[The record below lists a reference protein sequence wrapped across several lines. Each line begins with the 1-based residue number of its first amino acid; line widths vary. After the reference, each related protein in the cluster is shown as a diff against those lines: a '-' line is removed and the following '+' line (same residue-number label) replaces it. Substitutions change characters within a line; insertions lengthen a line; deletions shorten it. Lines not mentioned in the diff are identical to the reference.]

1 MVNLEAALNADIT
14 VEKQDKQT
22 NMEIKTDTKS
32 KHNDIILD
40 TQHDI
45 EPLFTFNTKDEK
57 NKAYED
63 IQYLDSSKVY
73 TMSKT
78 LGSYMLKN
86 HQLTSLYYMRELEK
100 MLYTV
105 KTDDKLFTTHYTNVG
120 ILSDKVGAGKSYCVM
135 ALLKEAKSLTKKILP
150 FREVTYGSNNIKTS
164 GYNYLD
170 TNILLVPHGLVGQ
183 WKGYLEKSGLKYF
196 TIQKAKDIFDLAD
209 DNCYFKGKKITMITK
224 EDDITVRQD
233 KLENDS
239 NLPSEGEEE
248 KINSE
253 SESEQ
258 EPEPTITKKSSAKSA
273 KSAKSV
279 KSVDTDDKPVKGAKK
294 VLTVRKKTKA
304 EKEQSEKEAE
314 KTETEKQK
322 ELDEKTKT
330 KNDKKDLE
338 KQKKALLLTR
348 QKLAYK
354 RNKLY
359 ENNPRWGSSERL
371 EADRQS
377 AIISSDINKLQM
389 QINAINDKLK
399 NYDLDNGAIKVSEIT
414 NILNSLD
421 DLHYLS
427 PSLKNFLKNLSH
439 LDKSK
444 TEKYDVILLSS
455 TFYNLFSIYL
465 NQDTYNYNRLIID
478 ECVTIKGNRMHET
491 HPIFTW
497 LITSSIQSMMTS
509 TGYINKQFR
518 DPQNGYMRY
527 TRERAINSSGFI
539 MNMIKQIYEY
549 KSENYKIY
557 LVNNPEYIEKSMKL
571 PEMHSYVVI
580 CKDSFNIQVLKGVV
594 SQDVMQMLNAG
605 DIAGIVTK
613 LDVAVA
619 DENNIIETITRKYQD
634 DLKVKEYEL
643 KVAIENPKYNPNF
656 ESQSVINKRMAIADL
671 KRKIACIEERIK
683 EVENCPVCYDDF
695 TNPCITPCCNNK
707 FCFDCITMV
716 LNSKSVCPMCKSEL
730 FMKNMILI
738 GDKSKLAKP
747 TVIVKPHSKPIENS
761 YEAKVKTLLDGS
773 KDFSKYENMEKI
785 FALNIDQT
793 KKKYLIFTE
802 YENTLN
808 DKITKMLD
816 KYKLTYGR
824 IRGSGIAISNMVKE
838 FQDGPLNC
846 LLINSKYFGS
856 GLNLQATSDIIIIHK
871 MQADIEMQVIG
882 RAQRFGREDNLRVWK
897 LYYEN
902 EQIE

>member
-1 MVNLEAALNADIT
+1 MVNLEAALNDDIT

-22 NMEIKTDTKS
+22 KNAIKTDTKI
-32 KHNDIILD
+32 NNYDVILA
-40 TQHDI
+40 TQNDI
-45 EPLFTFNTKDEK
+45 EPLFTFNTQDDK

-105 KTDDKLFTTHYTNVG
+105 KTDDKPITTHYTNIG

-224 EDDITVRQD
+224 EDDIAVRQD
-233 KLENDS
+233 NLENNS

-248 KINSE
+248 DINSE
-253 SESEQ
+253 SESDQ
-258 EPEPTITKKSSAKSA
+258 KPITTKKTSAKS
-273 KSAKSV
+273 KSTTSSKSID
-279 KSVDTDDKPVKGAKK
+279 SDDKPTKGAKK

-304 EKEQSEKEAE
+304 EKEA
-314 KTETEKQK
+314 EKQK
-322 ELDEKTKT
+322 ELSEEIKA
-330 KNDKKDLE
+330 KNDKKELE
-338 KQKKALLLTR
+338 KQKKALATSRL
-348 QKLAYK
+348 KLSVK
-354 RNKLY
+354 RCKLY
-359 ENNPRWGSSERL
+359 ENNPRWGSPERT

-377 AIISSDINKLQM
+377 TIISTDILKLQKQIDDINE
-389 QINAINDKLK
+389 KLK
-399 NYDLDNGAIKVSEIT
+399 VFDLDNGAIKVSEIT
-414 NILNSLD
+414 TILNNLD
-421 DLHYLS
+421 TPNNLNT
-427 PSLKNFLKNLSH
+427 SLKSFLKNISH
-439 LDKSK
+439 LDKRK

-465 NQDTYNYNRLIID
+465 NQDKYNYNRLIID
-478 ECVTIKGNRMHET
+478 ECVTIKGNRMTET
-491 HPIFTW
+491 HPIFIW

-509 TGYINKQFR
+509 
-518 DPQNGYMRY
+518 NGYFNKSYTDPRNGYVRY
-527 TRERAINSSGFI
+527 TRERVINSSGVI
-539 MNMIKQIYEY
+539 MNMIKEIHEH
-549 KSENYKIY
+549 KIENYKIY

-580 CKDSFNIQVLKGVV
+580 CKDSVNIQVLKGVV

-643 KVAIENPKYNPNF
+643 KVAIENPKYNPKF
-656 ESQSVINKRMAIADL
+656 ESQSVINKRTAIADL

-683 EVENCPVCYDDF
+683 EVENCPICYDDF
-695 TNPCITPCCNNK
+695 TNPCITPCCSNK

-730 FMKNMILI
+730 FVKNMILI

-747 TVIVKPHSKPIENS
+747 TVIVKPSIKPIANS
-761 YEAKVKTLLDGS
+761 YEEKVKTLLDGS
-773 KDFSKYENMEKI
+773 KDFSKYENMDKI
-785 FALNIDQT
+785 FALNKDQT

-802 YENTLN
+802 FENTLN
-808 DKITKMLD
+808 DKITKILD

-824 IRGSGIAISNMVKE
+824 IRGSGISISNMVDE
-838 FQDGPLNC
+838 FQKGQLNC

-902 EQIE
+902 EQTQ

>member
-1 MVNLEAALNADIT
+1 MVNLDDALNPDIV
-14 VEKQDKQT
+14 VEKPE
-22 NMEIKTDTKS
+22 NTKKNKNKANQS
-32 KHNDIILD
+32 IEQNEFILTIQNDS
-40 TQHDI
+40 
-45 EPLFTFNTKDEK
+45 EPLFIFDSKNEK
-57 NKAYED
+57 NKAYKD

-73 TMSKT
+73 NMSKT
-78 LGSYMLKN
+78 LGSYILKN

-105 KTDDKLFTTHYTNVG
+105 KTDDNPITTHYTNIG

-183 WKGYLEKSGLKYF
+183 WKGYLEKSSLKYF
-196 TIQKAKDIFDLAD
+196 TIQKAKDVFDLAD
-209 DNCYFKGKKITMITK
+209 DKCYFKGKKITMVTK
-224 EDDITVRQD
+224 EDDVAVRQD

-248 KINSE
+248 NINTDSE
-253 SESEQ
+253 TETNTE
-258 EPEPTITKKSSAKSA
+258 TTTKKSSAKTKSA
-273 KSAKSV
+273 KSAKSNV
-279 KSVDTDDKPVKGAKK
+279 TVVSDEKPVNGAKK
-294 VLTVRKKTKA
+294 IVNIRKRTKA
-304 EKEQSEKEAE
+304 EKELAEKED
-314 KTETEKQK
+314 TSKQK
-322 ELDEKTKT
+322 ELDDDTKT
-330 KNDKKDLE
+330 KNEKKELE
-338 KQKKALLLTR
+338 KKKKEL
-348 QKLAYK
+348 
-354 RNKLY
+354 NSSISKLY
-359 ENNPRWGSSERL
+359 KSREDLYKNNPRWGSPERL
-371 EADRQS
+371 EADRKS
-377 AIISSDINKLQM
+377 NIILEDVKKVKKQVDVINE
-389 QINAINDKLK
+389 KLK
-399 NYDLDNGAIKVSEIT
+399 TYDLDNGAIKVSEIT
-414 NILNSLD
+414 TILN
-421 DLHYLS
+421 YLEL
-427 PSLKNFLKNLSH
+427 PTLPANRLTRFLENMSH

-444 TEKYDVILLSS
+444 VEKYDVILLSS

-465 NQDTYNYNRLIID
+465 NQDKYNYNRLIID
-478 ECVTIKGNRMHET
+478 ECVTIKGNRMAVT

-497 LITSSIQSMMTS
+497 LITSSIQSMMT
-509 TGYINKQFR
+509 TNGYINKSYT
-518 DPQNGYMRY
+518 DPRYGYLRY
-527 TRERAINSSGFI
+527 TRERVINSSGFI
-539 MNMIKQIYEY
+539 MNMIKEIYENET
-549 KSENYKIY
+549 ENYKIY

-571 PEMHSYVVI
+571 PELLSFVVI
-580 CKDSFNIQVLKGVV
+580 CKDSVNIQVLKGVV

-643 KVAIENPKYNPNF
+643 KVAIENPKYNPKF
-656 ESQSVINKRMAIADL
+656 ESQSVINKRAAIADL

-683 EVENCPVCYDDF
+683 EVENCPICYDDF
-695 TNPCITPCCNNK
+695 NNPCITPCCSNK

-730 FMKNMILI
+730 YVKNMIII
-738 GDKSKLAKP
+738 GNKAMLPKP
-747 TVIVKPHSKPIENS
+747 ISKP
-761 YEAKVKTLLDGS
+761 KVEKSSSKSVANNYDASVKVLLDSS

-785 FALNIDQT
+785 FALNMDQS

-808 DKITKMLD
+808 SKITNILD

-824 IRGSGIAISNMVKE
+824 IRGSGQAISNMVKE
-838 FQDGPLNC
+838 FQEGPLNC

-856 GLNLQATSDIIIIHK
+856 GLNLQATTDIIIIHK

-882 RAQRFGREDNLRVWK
+882 RAQRFGREENLRVWK
-897 LYYEN
+897 LYYQN
-902 EQIE
+902 EETQ